1 LLFVFWVSRVVV
13 GTLYA
18 HLYKTGFELISI
30 EFKTI
35 SAITFQMPDFSRT
48 TIPVPAKVAIRLAKK
63 I

>member
-1 LLFVFWVSRVVV
+1 VVV